1 MFLPVKN
8 MIQHIESILLIQ
20 FKEYY
25 CWNKI
30 HTLTIPELRKGGS
43 NCVKNWSHFTC
54 QLFDILIFRK
64 SSVKIEIDL
73 LTLVFAFIERV
84 WFEGFQD
91 KFGPDLFSER
101 IWYAWS
107 DMVDEN
113 SFIGLLEIFYAG
125 NDVLF
130 PSLKLVTDF
139 FVIYDFE
146 KDLLREV
153 ISPEPVLIVNGFGPL
168 FGRLH

>member
-1 MFLPVKN
+1 
-8 MIQHIESILLIQ
+8 
-20 FKEYY
+20 
-25 CWNKI
+25 
-30 HTLTIPELRKGGS
+30 
-43 NCVKNWSHFTC
+43 
-54 QLFDILIFRK
+54 
-64 SSVKIEIDL
+64 
-73 LTLVFAFIERV
+73 
-84 WFEGFQD
+84 
-91 KFGPDLFSER
+91 
-101 IWYAWS
+101 
-107 DMVDEN
+107 MVDEN